1 MRYGI
6 LGFVALTG
14 AFALAAP
21 TPRALAQGTARQQ
34 DDHWNWHGAV
44 AAGKTVE
51 IRNLN
56 GSVTADAATGTEVEV
71 SAVKRAGRRGDPKD
85 VRIVTEETSDGVT
98 ICVVYPNQSVSDG
111 CARRSNRHRGDD
123 DDDNDENHNETSVE
137 FTVHVP
143 RGVQFSGNTVNG
155 DVLARGMSSRTDARS
170 VNGGVEI
177 ETSAGEAQGESVN
190 GSVHA
195 IVSGQG
201 QDALRFSSVNGAVD
215 LTLPRGLNAD
225 LDASTVNGTI
235 TSDFE
240 ITIQGGMAMRRSRL
254 HGRIGQGGRVLRI
267 STVNGSIRLHSG
279 S

>member
-6 LGFVALTG
+6 LGVATLAG
-14 AFALAAP
+14 FAALA
-21 TPRALAQGTARQQ
+21 TPLRAQN

-51 IRNLN
+51 IRNMN
-56 GSVTADAATGTEVEV
+56 GSVTADAASGSEVEV
-71 SAVKRAGRRGDPKD
+71 SAVKRAGRRGDPRD
-85 VRIVTEETSDGVT
+85 VRIVTEENAEGVT
-98 ICVVYPNQSVSDG
+98 ICVVYPNQDVADG
-111 CARRSNRHRGDD
+111 CARRGSRRRSDD
-123 DDDNDENHNETSVE
+123 DDEDNHNETSVD

-143 RGVQFSGNTVNG
+143 RGVEFSGNTVNG

-177 ETSAGEAQGESVN
+177 ETSAGEASGESVN

-195 IVSGQG
+195 TVSGQG
-201 QDALRFSSVNGAVD
+201 QGPLRFESVNGAVD

-225 LDASTVNGTI
+225 LDASTVNGSI
-235 TSDFE
+235 TSDFD
-240 ITIQGGMAMRRSRL
+240 ITVQGGMSMRRSRL
-254 HGRIGQGGRVLRI
+254 HGRIGQGGRALRI

>member
-6 LGFVALTG
+6 LGFA
-14 AFALAAP
+14 ALAGWYAVAAP
-21 TPRALAQGTARQQ
+21 APRVTAHAAARQQ
-34 DDHWNWHGAV
+34 DDHWNWHGNV

-51 IRNLN
+51 IRNIN
-56 GSVTADAATGTEVEV
+56 GSVTADAASGSEVEV
-71 SAVKRAGRRGDPKD
+71 TAVKRAGRHGDPKD
-85 VRIVTEETSDGVT
+85 VRIVAEESSDGVT
-98 ICVVYPNQSVSDG
+98 ICVVYPGRSVSDG
-111 CARRSNRHRGDD
+111 CAQRGQRRRSDD
-123 DDDNDENHNETSVE
+123 DDEDNRNDTEVE

-143 RGVQFSGNTVNG
+143 RGVEFSGNTVNG
-155 DVLARGMSSRTDARS
+155 DVLARGMSSRTSGRS

-177 ETSAGEAQGESVN
+177 ETSAGEASGESVN
-190 GSVHA
+190 GAVHA

-201 QDALRFSSVNGAVD
+201 QGALRFESVNGAVD

-225 LDASTVNGTI
+225 LDASTVNGSI

-240 ITIQGGMAMRRSRL
+240 ITVQGGMSMRRSRL
-254 HGRIGQGGRVLRI
+254 HGHIGQGGRALRI